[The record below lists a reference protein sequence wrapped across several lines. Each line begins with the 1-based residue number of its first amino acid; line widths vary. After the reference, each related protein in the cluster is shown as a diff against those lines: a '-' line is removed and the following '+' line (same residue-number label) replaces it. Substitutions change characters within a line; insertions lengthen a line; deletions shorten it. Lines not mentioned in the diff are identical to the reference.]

1 MKTLD
6 LTTMTLQDAL
16 DFAILVEE
24 EACER
29 YDELAQQME
38 AHNTQAAAVFFR
50 FMVLNEAK
58 HGHELTLRRRELFGT
73 APAGVDRSMLWDVE
87 APEFEE
93 VRPFMPAREAFE
105 VALNAELKAYQFF
118 ADAVEHVTDPSVKI
132 LFRELMEEEL
142 VHQDLVRKEIDKL
155 PLAEAVQ
162 QEDYV
167 DEPMPQ

>member
-6 LTTMTLQDAL
+6 LSKLTLQDAL

-29 YDELAQQME
+29 YDDLAQQME

-73 APAGVDRSMLWDVE
+73 APARVDRSMLWDVE
-87 APEFEE
+87 APEFGE
-93 VRPFMPAREAFE
+93 VRPFMPAREAFD
-105 VALNAELKAYQFF
+105 VALHAEEKAYRFF
-118 ADAVEHVTDPSVKI
+118 ADAVAHLTDPGVKV
-132 LFRELMEEEL
+132 LFEELMEEEL
-142 VHQDLVRKEIDKL
+142 VHQELVRKEIDKL
-155 PLAEAVQ
+155 PAEASVEM
-162 QEDYV
+162 EDYV

>member
-6 LTTMTLQDAL
+6 LTTFTLQDAL

-29 YDELAQQME
+29 YDDLAQQME
-38 AHNTQAAAVFFR
+38 AHGTQAAAVFFR
-50 FMVLNEAK
+50 YMVLNEAK

-73 APAGVDRSMLWDVE
+73 APSKVDRSMLWDVE

-93 VRPFMPAREAFE
+93 VRPFMPAREAFD
-105 VALNAELKAYQFF
+105 VAFQAEEKAYRFF
-118 ADAVEHVTDPSVKI
+118 ADAVKHVSDPSVKT
-132 LFRELMEEEL
+132 LFQELMEEEL

-155 PLAEAVQ
+155 PADAAAEM
-162 QEDYV
+162 EDYA

>member
-6 LTTMTLQDAL
+6 LATLTLQDAL

-29 YDELAQQME
+29 YDDLAAQME

-73 APAGVDRSMLWDVE
+73 APARVDRSMLWDVE

-93 VRPFMPAREAFE
+93 VRPFMPAREALE
-105 VALNAELKAYQFF
+105 VALRAEEKAYRFF
-118 ADAVEHVTDPSVKI
+118 SEAVASVSDAKAKA
-132 LFRELMEEEL
+132 LFQELMEEEL
-142 VHQDLVRKEIDKL
+142 MHQDLVRKEIEKL
-155 PLAEAVQ
+155 PAEAATDM
-162 QEDYV
+162 EDYV